1 MSNSQNG
8 SPNKTMSTEPL
19 ASSHKIYIE
28 SQRRPDVRV
37 AMRAIH
43 LSGAQNGQNGNGHG
57 GEKQA
62 PLTVYDTSGPYTDPN
77 VKTEI
82 RRGLQAL
89 RADWIHARGDVEEL
103 RSEERRG
110 KEGRCRWGG
119 EHEKKERE

>member
-8 SPNKTMSTEPL
+8 SPSKTMSTEPL

-43 LSGAQNGQNGNGHG
+43 LSGAQNGHNGNGHG

-82 RRGLQAL
+82 RGGLQAL
-89 RADWIHARGDVEEL
+89 RADWIRARGDVEEL
-103 RSEERRG
+103 TGLHHALLAVVHED
-110 KEGRCRWGG
+110 GG
-119 EHEKKERE
+119 AA